1 MCSLLQGDYGKAVEY
16 FGRCYEICLELDD
29 TEALH
34 SARVQYGIAKGHQFM
49 DSVSSSINDPS
60 SDSLQALVDWK
71 DSRAVYGG
79 GEAEDSGGKPGSSTS
94 VGQPQGSDANAVES
108 GDEKGSEGEKCQSGS
123 QSDGIVR
130 TEIGD

>member
-1 MCSLLQGDYGKAVEY
+1 MDY

-49 DSVSSSINDPS
+49 DSFSHNVHDPS
-60 SDSLQALVDWK
+60 TESLQALVGWK
-71 DSRAVYGG
+71 DTRAVHNSSEAERDEKN
-79 GEAEDSGGKPGSSTS
+79 GEAERDEKNGGSSTS
-94 VGQPQGSDANAVES
+94 VEQPNSNNVSTVENVDDSKRSDEEKS
-108 GDEKGSEGEKCQSGS
+108 GSGS
-123 QSDGIVR
+123 QTNVIAR